1 VGKKGI
7 LILSLGSPEYGKM
20 AYTLAMSLRFG
31 SNIPISL
38 AYTKSAITHISNKL
52 HFFDKLIE
60 VPEEYYTRKVYKE
73 YIKAKTHI
81 CDLSPYDETLY
92 LDADTIWL
100 PKRPVDNVFEDLKGE
115 ELAIQ
120 CKGFTKIGEHHVNKN
135 YWCDL
140 NEYKKVYGMDTFYN
154 FASEFI
160 YFKKTKAVKK
170 FFKDSSKI
178 YDNLKIGYTVFS
190 GGIPDELIFNISM
203 AQNNMKPFKEVYVP
217 IYWEQSER
225 KNLKRSDMYEMFYAY
240 SVGGKLSSS
249 IEKKVYKD
257 LSQYYGNHFGLQH
270 YELKDK
276 MRYLP
281 ERANL

>member
-7 LILSLGSPEYGKM
+7 LILALGHTEYGRM
-20 AYTLAMSLRFG
+20 ALMNAMSLRF
-31 SNIPISL
+31 SSQLPISL
-38 AYTKSAITHISNKL
+38 AYTKGAITHISHGLK
-52 HFFDKLIE
+52 FFDKLIE

-92 LDADTIWL
+92 LDADTIWF
-100 PKRPVDNVFEDLKGE
+100 PRRPVDNIFEDLKDVD
-115 ELAIQ
+115 LAIQ
-120 CKGFTKIGEHHVNKN
+120 CKGTTKIDGKQGKN

-140 NEYKKVYGMDTFYN
+140 NEYKKAYGVDTFYN

-160 YFKKTKAVKK
+160 YFKKTKQVKK

-178 YDNLKIGYTVFS
+178 YDNLKINYTVFS

-203 AQNNMKPFKEVYVP
+203 IQNDMKPFKEVFVP

-225 KNLKRSDMYEMFYAY
+225 KNLKRSDMYDQYYAY

-249 IEKKVYKD
+249 IEKRVYKD
-257 LSQYYGNHFGLQH
+257 LTQYYGNHFGLHH
-270 YELKDK
+270 YELRDK

-281 ERANL
+281 ERAHI

>member
-1 VGKKGI
+1 VAKKGI
-7 LILSLGSPEYGKM
+7 LILALGHPEYGKM
-20 AYTLAMSLRFG
+20 AYMLTLSLRF
-31 SNIPISL
+31 SSSIPITL
-38 AYTKSAITHISNKL
+38 AYTPSAITHISNKL
-52 HFFDKLIE
+52 QFFDKTIE
-60 VPEEYYTRKVYKE
+60 IPEEYYTKRNVKE
-73 YIKAKTHI
+73 FIKAKTHI
-81 CDLSPYDETLY
+81 YDLSPYDETLY
-92 LDADTIWL
+92 LDADTLWL
-100 PKRPVDNVFEDLKGE
+100 PRRPVDQVFEELKDE

-120 CKGFTKIGEHHVNKN
+120 CKGSTKIGEHGSKN

-140 NEYKKVYGMDTFYN
+140 NEYKKVYGVDTFYN

-178 YDNLKIGYTVFS
+178 YDNLKIKHTLFS

-203 AQNNMKPFKEVYVP
+203 AQNNLKPFREVYVP

-240 SVGGKLSSS
+240 SAGGKLSSS
-249 IEKKVYKD
+249 VEKKVYKD
-257 LSQYYGNHFGLQH
+257 LAQFYGNHFGLQH